1 LTALSVEVVTFLLK
15 KSVLAGLPTA

>member
-1 LTALSVEVVTFLLK
+1 TALSVEVVTFLLK

>member
-1 LTALSVEVVTFLLK
+1 SVEVVTFLLK

>member
-1 LTALSVEVVTFLLK
+1 LSVEVVTFLLK